1 MYFFAATWRHGWTM
15 ATVTWVSEKDLCR
28 QLFWSSHLHVNHT
41 VHLTWMNMM
50 FLLPSTLFR
59 FLVWNSCSGS
69 QNNDLSF
76 WVIFTHLP
84 NLHFD
89 SDDPFIFKGGWH
101 TVYTPYR
108 FSLLFHV
115 ACFLCKRIW
124 TRFSECV
131 TVCEHVFES
140 FYSKEWWHMASIPI

>member
-1 MYFFAATWRHGWTM
+1 MYFFAATWGHGSTM

-28 QLFWSSHLHVNHT
+28 QLFWSRHVHVNHT

-50 FLLPSTLFR
+50 LSRVYFSCEIR
-59 FLVWNSCSGS
+59 VLVVRTMIY
-69 QNNDLSF
+69 LR
-76 WVIFTHLP
+76 VIFTHLL
-84 NLHFD
+84 NLQFD
-89 SDDPFIFKGGWH
+89 SDDPFIFKGGCH

-108 FSLLFHV
+108 FSLLFHE
-115 ACFLCKRIW
+115 ACFLCKRIR

-140 FYSKEWWHMASIPI
+140 FDSKEWWHMASIPI